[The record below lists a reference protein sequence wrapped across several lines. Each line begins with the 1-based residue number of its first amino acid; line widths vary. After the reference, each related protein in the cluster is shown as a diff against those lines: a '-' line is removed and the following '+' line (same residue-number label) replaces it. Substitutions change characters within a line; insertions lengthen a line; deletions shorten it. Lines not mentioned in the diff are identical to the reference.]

1 MNDEQRTLIHDTV
14 IPALH
19 ERMEAIR
26 ANHDQRVFDIALSLQ
41 AITSTCAMLCGLV
54 FENDEHGNEDPRETQ
69 LREIVFAA
77 LRRMVG
83 HTGLD
88 TMEVIA
94 CFMLVTAAMGDAS
107 TAASNDGTSVNE
119 LLANIARTLS

>member
-1 MNDEQRTLIHDTV
+1 MNDEHEKLIHEAV
-14 IPALH
+14 LPVLH
-19 ERMEAIR
+19 DRMEAIR
-26 ANHDQRVFDIALSLQ
+26 ASHDPQVFDVALSLQ
-41 AITSTCAMLCGLV
+41 AITSICALLCTMV

-94 CFMLVTAAMGDAS
+94 CFTMVTTAMDDAS